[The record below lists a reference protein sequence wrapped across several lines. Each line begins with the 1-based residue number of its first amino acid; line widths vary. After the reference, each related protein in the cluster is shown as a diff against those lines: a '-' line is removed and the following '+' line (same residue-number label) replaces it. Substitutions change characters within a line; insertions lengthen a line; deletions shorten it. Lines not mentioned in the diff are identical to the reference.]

1 MTYYFSERT
10 LILNNHRALEMG
22 NYLSYAETR
31 ENEVVKSSNFS
42 KVNGVGK
49 FQVSHESRLVDL
61 LWLVFTFIT
70 QE

>member
-1 MTYYFSERT
+1 MTYYFSERM

-42 KVNGVGK
+42 KVNGFGK